1 MEYIPPHQQNKKHS
15 QPPSQT
21 PKTDLPPE
29 YLPENP
35 LQDILPPLSEQTAY
49 MRWSTELEQ
58 DPRGLTDQKF
68 MERHKARIIDI
79 NKFLPMSNITNPYS
93 IKIFRLRRMIIDLAK
108 EAGLQEL
115 AEETALDNLAD
126 YNTTRGQHGFL
137 QKAMITQRQ
146 ELDTNQN
153 EKPSSWIDRL
163 RGKNT
168 KNQNI
173 QEGYYDM
180 GGMMP

>member
-1 MEYIPPHQQNKKHS
+1 MPM
-15 QPPSQT
+15 QT
-21 PKTDLPPE
+21 DIPPE
-29 YLPENP
+29 YLLEDPIQN
-35 LQDILPPLSEQTAY
+35 LQPPLSEQTAY

-58 DPRGLTDQKF
+58 DPTGLTDQKF
-68 MERHKARIIDI
+68 MQRHKARIIDI

-108 EAGLQEL
+108 EAGLEEL

-146 ELDTNQN
+146 ELDNGQN
-153 EKPSSWIDRL
+153 EKPSRWIDRIM
-163 RGKNT
+163 GKNN
-168 KNQNI
+168 KNQNS

-180 GGMMP
+180 GGYMP